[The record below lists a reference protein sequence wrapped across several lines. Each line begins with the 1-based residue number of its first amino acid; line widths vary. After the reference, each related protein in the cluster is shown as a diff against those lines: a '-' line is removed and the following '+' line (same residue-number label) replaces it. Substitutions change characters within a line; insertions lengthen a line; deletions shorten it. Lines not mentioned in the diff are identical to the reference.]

1 MRKWKAISTTGL
13 IRTGKINDDGCRW
26 LRELRPSSPYNG
38 MTIDSCRRL
47 CKVDNI
53 LQRCEGQYNEKE
65 EVFMR
70 KGRNKSIVFTVL
82 IVGIIGVYY
91 EADQ

>member
-1 MRKWKAISTTGL
+1 
-13 IRTGKINDDGCRW
+13 
-26 LRELRPSSPYNG
+26 
-38 MTIDSCRRL
+38 
-47 CKVDNI
+47 VDNI